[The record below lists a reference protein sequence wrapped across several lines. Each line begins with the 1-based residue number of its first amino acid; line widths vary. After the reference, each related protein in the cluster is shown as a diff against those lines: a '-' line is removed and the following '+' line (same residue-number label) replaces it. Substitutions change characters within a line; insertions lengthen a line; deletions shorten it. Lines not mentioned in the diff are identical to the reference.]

1 MTFSYSAFNS
11 LELCRN
17 VFQIRFKHATSGTR
31 EFCVKMGRSTDR
43 HVEVDRWDVQEYVDY
58 VD

>member
-11 LELCRN
+11 LKLCRN
-17 VFQIRFKHATSGTR
+17 VFQIRFMHATSETR
-31 EFCVKMGRSTDR
+31 ELCVKMGRSTDR
-43 HVEVDRWDVQEYVDY
+43 PVEVDSWDVQEYVDY